1 MSANEEAQDELG
13 EQREQRMKES
23 SIFISAASTREQM
36 SCAENV
42 QVQGLLERLLLPRR
56 LPFLLQS
63 RRRRGGVRGLC
74 VTQPRVTSRAFHVP
88 RRTDDDNICRKG
100 EVCEGRAAFKC
111 RWKRLEW
118 IK

>member
-56 LPFLLQS
+56 LPFLSQS
-63 RRRRGGVRGLC
+63 RRCRGGVRGFVC
-74 VTQPRVTSRAFHVP
+74 DTIARDVTRIHAPQ
-88 RRTDDDNICRKG
+88 
-100 EVCEGRAAFKC
+100 
-111 RWKRLEW
+111 RLVSVRFSCSQLSHSTHPLH
-118 IK
+118 